1 MMEVAAMSHH
11 RSSRTATVGM
21 MLGVLLAFASFA
33 TADDAD
39 KSGQVTSTFA
49 VTGMT

>member
-1 MMEVAAMSHH
+1 MRRT

-21 MLGVLLAFASFA
+21 VVGALLAFAPISL
-33 TADDAD
+33 ADDAA
-39 KSGQVTSTFA
+39 KPKEVTSKFA